1 MIRIKC
7 KGASFRRAGIQF
19 THAGV
24 DIDPNTLDEAQL
36 QALMDEPEL
45 EVVIP
50 PAANDDAPPTG
61 DGQQAGT
68 EDGGTAP
75 TGDGQQ
81 AGTEDGGKAPKA
93 TKQATKKAAG
103 KKAGQ

>member
-50 PAANDDAPPTG
+50 PAANDDAPP
-61 DGQQAGT
+61 A
-68 EDGGTAP
+68 
-75 TGDGQQ
+75 GDGQQ

>member
-50 PAANDDAPPTG
+50 PAANDDAPP
-61 DGQQAGT
+61 AS
-68 EDGGTAP
+68 
-75 TGDGQQ
+75 DGQQ
-81 AGTEDGGKAPKA
+81 AGTEDGGKTPKA
-93 TKQATKKAAG
+93 TKQAAKKAAG